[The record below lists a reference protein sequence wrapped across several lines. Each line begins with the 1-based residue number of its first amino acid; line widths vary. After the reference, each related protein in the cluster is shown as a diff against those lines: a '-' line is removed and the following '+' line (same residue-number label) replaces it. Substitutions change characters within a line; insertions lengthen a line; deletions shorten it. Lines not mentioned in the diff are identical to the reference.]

1 MGNFRIYVNCL
12 SCLFSFMTLDLFI
25 CTFSKSIKKNRLIPL
40 RATFLFIYFI
50 YAFIPHIPYSLAVF
64 TIIDCSYTLLL
75 VKGRLT
81 KRIVFFIKYEL
92 YYIIGTTIT
101 AFLHVIFSLNFF
113 SVIVDTAYQGY
124 SNILANFI
132 LYLVLVM
139 YVISRQL
146 MAFPSGKIY
155 RRYFLLTIG
164 IIVTL
169 LILCSMMLDSDII
182 DLDNLVFIIFSLLL
196 VVTILCLSIYRKL
209 LLILEEN
216 TIKKIE
222 AEKNALQQDYY
233 VNIEKNLKSMSI
245 LRHDFKNHLLIMQD
259 YAEHN
264 KITELQNYIRSI
276 CDGLTPN
283 TLIETASPVISS
295 IINAKSEECKNK
307 NIAFHYEQN
316 FSFVKISDFDI
327 VTLLSNLLDNAI
339 LAASKCESGYIDLKI
354 FDVNSSYLEIDC
366 TNNHVEQIRKKHD
379 RFLTTKNADKENHGL
394 GIQSMRRT
402 VEKLHGEMN
411 IEYTNETFHVNIL
424 ITNH

>member
-1 MGNFRIYVNCL
+1 MGNFSIFVDCL
-12 SCLFSFMTLDLFI
+12 VCLFSFMTLDLFI
-25 CTFSKSIKKNRLIPL
+25 CSFAKSTNKNIIPI
-40 RATFLFIYFI
+40 RVTFLFIYLI
-50 YAFIPHIPYSLAVF
+50 YALIPYIPYSVAVLA
-64 TIIDCSYTLLL
+64 IIDCSYTLLL
-75 VKGRLT
+75 VKGHLSQ
-81 KRIVFFIKYEL
+81 RIVFFIKYEL
-92 YYIIGTTIT
+92 FYFIGISVIAVIHTLLTRDLFIYNSNGIYAGYSDIIG
-101 AFLHVIFSLNFF
+101 
-113 SVIVDTAYQGY
+113 Y
-124 SNILANFI
+124 FI
-132 LYLVLVM
+132 LYTVLVM
-139 YVISRQL
+139 YVISKQL
-146 MAFPSGKIY
+146 MTFPSGRIY
-155 RRYFLLTIG
+155 RRYFILTLG
-164 IIVTL
+164 IIVAL
-169 LILCSMMLDSDII
+169 LILCSMILGNDVI
-182 DLDNLVFIIFSLLL
+182 DLNNLVFIIFSLLL

-283 TLIETASPVISS
+283 ALIETASPVISS
-295 IINAKSEECKNK
+295 ILNAKSEECKNK

-327 VTLLSNLLDNAI
+327 VTILSNLLDNAI
-339 LAASKCESGYIDLKI
+339 FAASKCESGYIDLKI

-366 TNNHVEQIRKKHD
+366 TNNHVEQIRKKHE
-379 RFLTTKNADKENHGL
+379 RFLTSKNMDKENHGL

-411 IEYTNETFHVNIL
+411 IEYTNDTFHVNIL